1 MKQLK
6 YVLLSLALMAPAG
19 LVAQSANTTDSQQ
32 EARPMRRHIPDVDTQ
47 LQRLSKK
54 LKLTDEQK
62 PQVKTILEDQRDQMQ
77 KLMQEPSGAQG
88 EKRQKMREIHENA
101 SSKIRTLLTDEQ
113 KSKYDKL
120 EAQRQERMQ
129 KRRGRRGGS
138 APGQQD

>member
-6 YVLLSLALMAPAG
+6 CVLLTLALLAPAG
-19 LVAQSANTTDSQQ
+19 LAAQNANGADNQQ
-32 EARPMRRHIPDVDTQ
+32 AARPMQRHIPDVDTQ

-62 PQVKTILEDQRDQMQ
+62 PQVKTILEGQRDQMQ
-77 KLMQEPSGAQG
+77 KEMQEPSSGRG
-88 EKRQKMREIHENA
+88 EKRDKMREIHENA
-101 SSKIRTLLTDEQ
+101 SSKIRALLTDDQ

-129 KRRGRRGGS
+129 RRRGRRGGS
-138 APGQQD
+138 ATVQQD